1 MPSPE
6 MKLPEQNP
14 ATFKSPTEHEMEFED
29 VYVTTKDHIKL
40 HGWFIKTEQDP
51 KSSPTIIFFH
61 ANAGNIGFRLPNIVG
76 LVKKSEVNVLIVGYR
91 GYGHSQGKP
100 TEADLKMDTQSVFDW
115 ALEHEQINNDKIYL
129 FGRSLGG
136 AVATYLASKTQDK
149 IKGLIL
155 ENTFTSI
162 PDMVD
167 HIFKYLSAL
176 KGLILRIEWNSL
188 ELIKELKVPILFIS
202 GQADQLIPPFQMQTL
217 YSNAKKS
224 VKTEMMEIEHGT
236 HNESWMQ
243 AGDVYFHR
251 IKDFC
256 HEK

>member
-1 MPSPE
+1 MDGLLRYGNE
-6 MKLPEQNP
+6 CQKCDFQ
-14 ATFKSPTEHEMEFED
+14 TE
-29 VYVTTKDHIKL
+29 T
-40 HGWFIKTEQDP
+40 DP
-51 KSSPTIIFFH
+51 KNNPTIIFFH

-76 LVKKSEVNVLIVGYR
+76 LVKKSQVNVIFSSKQQVLIVGYR
-91 GYGHSQGKP
+91 GYGHSQGQP

-115 ALEHEQINNDKIYL
+115 ALEHEQINNEKIYL

-188 ELIKELKVPILFIS
+188 ELIKEIKVPILFIS
-202 GQADQLIPPFQMQTL
+202 GQADQLIPPSQMQTL
-217 YSNAKKS
+217 FSNAKKS
-224 VKTEMMEIEHGT
+224 IKTEMMEVEHGT

-243 AGDVYFHR
+243 AGDVYFDR
-251 IKDFC
+251 IRDFC
-256 HEK
+256 HGKDNSQS